1 MNLVLPTVSQ
11 TPGPQWAS
19 IINSDLTLIDQHDH
33 TPGFGAPIPVA
44 ALNINDSL
52 AFGNN
57 AATGVGYLQFNPQTA
72 AAATSSLYVDGN
84 GDFFYNNS
92 LGGQVQITS
101 GGGLAALRGRI
112 TNLPSG
118 TAAVAFSSGAGKYTF
133 TKATN
138 EGAVLDSGPI
148 ILRTGAAGSNGVGI
162 VPHPSTANYALQLP
176 PSLPGNPNLLLGCST
191 LGVMSFLITD
201 SSLSLTSSLLSVAP
215 SGITATQLATNS
227 VQTAKIQDGAVT
239 YAKLQAAN
247 CVVPSGGGV
256 GILTSLTY
264 QGLLVSSATINVVAG
279 RPLIL
284 TCMSNDNGLG
294 GNEAFFTVN
303 GPDVVY
309 LRFAAIGLSPVGGC
323 YFGGTG
329 SAGTISYPPSMLSA
343 VIASPTAGL
352 YSFYLEGKSGAAFT
366 SLSYSNIKVVA
377 YQI

>member
-57 AATGVGYLQFNPQTA
+57 AATGVGYLQFNPQAA

-101 GGGLAALRGRI
+101 GGGLAALPGSI

-215 SGITATQLATNS
+215 SGITATQLAAGS
-227 VQTAKIQDGAVT
+227 VQTTKIQDAAVT
-239 YAKLQAAN
+239 YAKLQPSN
-247 CVVPSGGGV
+247 TQVPAGTGGNGSTSSTTYVGLSIPGV
-256 GILTSLTY
+256 TFT
-264 QGLLVSSATINVVAG
+264 VVAG
-279 RPLIL
+279 RPLFIQCISAD
-284 TCMSNDNGLG
+284 TG
-294 GNEAFFTVN
+294 GVEGYFNVAGIN
-303 GPDVVY
+303 NAY
-309 LRFAAIGLSPVGGC
+309 LRFYDSSLGGIGATVLGKSAVGDVT
-323 YFGGTG
+323 F
-329 SAGTISYPPSMLSA
+329 PPSSMS
-343 VIASPTAGL
+343 VVVASPTAGT
-352 YSFYLEGKSGAAFT
+352 YNIYLQGRVDSGAT
-366 SLSYSNIKVVA
+366 LSYRSVKVVA